1 MLCSAYLNTQSFS
14 FVIIIR
20 VSIDSYEINVEL
32 MVITLRP
39 EPNSSSRHFFPKCI
53 SYRIKKIVIHI
64 KITIFLLIYT
74 RKVCLGKG
82 DGLPQNELMHE
93 VLLYRHENNVWN
105 VLNLWYSCACPWSY
119 LSGCPGYLRR
129 PHCLS
134 IGLPEM
140 LCMYG
145 IIFEKNECMYD
156 QNCKW
161 EEKNYFWIWIWIWN
175 GQSQV
180 ITRIETVHLSIV
192 RFSTISTRVLGW
204 YFISALAG

>member
-1 MLCSAYLNTQSFS
+1 MLCSAYLNTPFFS
-14 FVIIIR
+14 FVIIMR

-39 EPNSSSRHFFPKCI
+39 EPNSSSRHFFPKYI

-82 DGLPQNELMHE
+82 DGLAQNE
-93 VLLYRHENNVWN
+93 LLYRHENNVWN
-105 VLNLWYSCACPWSY
+105 VLNLWYSCTCPWSY

-145 IIFEKNECMYD
+145 SIFEKKWMYVWP
-156 QNCKW
+156 K
-161 EEKNYFWIWIWIWN
+161 
-175 GQSQV
+175 
-180 ITRIETVHLSIV
+180 L
-192 RFSTISTRVLGW
+192 
-204 YFISALAG
+204 